1 MNQQELEK
9 LLLKGDK
16 AVNDNTK
23 LSLFFN
29 NSSMSRMLDVLLNN
43 PELKMTIEDILY
55 KAGLSRKAIQ
65 VNMGLLTENNIII
78 ETKIKYYKFYELN
91 RKNSLVKEIT
101 KFRDI
106 LLVNN
111 VFIEKRPAKGK
122 PDEKESNRR
131 VNTGIRQERG
141 RSKQSKNAGR
151 TVQEK
156 STCQE

>member
-1 MNQQELEK
+1 MDRLKLEK

-29 NSSMSRMLDVLLNN
+29 NSSMARMLDVLLNN
-43 PELKMTIEDILY
+43 PDLKMTIEDILY

-65 VNMGLLTENNIII
+65 VNMPLLTENNLLI
-78 ETKIKYYKFYELN
+78 EEIYRPYKFYRLN
-91 RKNSLVKEIT
+91 KKNSLVKQIT

-111 VFIEKRPAKGK
+111 VFIEKRGPRK
-122 PDEKESNRR
+122 PDQKKSNR
-131 VNTGIRQERG
+131 
-141 RSKQSKNAGR
+141 
-151 TVQEK
+151 
-156 STCQE
+156 